1 MRGCGLVTWTVACVL
16 AVASQLEAA
25 GAGKGRFRNRQGRQ
39 RARIKGGVKDK
50 SLTPKETT
58 LAVGQQRRIQRHGKQ
73 AASDGKVTPRERIRL
88 EREQNRAS
96 RSIAKQRHDKQGE
109 MGPKP
114 KWKTWDP
121 GVNRRQRNQRRRT
134 GHGIHNGSLTKDE
147 VKSLG
152 QAERDLRKLERE
164 YKSDGELTIDER
176 KELHQELN
184 ELSSQIYDEKHDDEF
199 RPKLSAGIRKKL
211 RSEDLTGE
219 DAKEIIDQA
228 RRLSEIKR
236 TLGGNKQ
243 LTDAEREELESEF
256 DLLYNNLF
264 Q

>member
-1 MRGCGLVTWTVACVL
+1 L

-25 GAGKGRFRNRQGRQ
+25 GAGKGRFKKRQGRQ
-39 RARIKGGVKDK
+39 KTRIKSGAKDK
-50 SLTPKETT
+50 SLTPRETKR
-58 LAVGQQRRIQRHGKQ
+58 AVGQQRRIQRHGKQ
-73 AASDGKVTPRERIRL
+73 AASDGKVTPKERIRL

-96 RSIAKQRHDKQGE
+96 RSIAKQRHDQQGE

-114 KWKTWDP
+114 NWKVWDP
-121 GVNRRQRNQRRRT
+121 GVNRRQRNQNRRIGQGVRK
-134 GHGIHNGSLTKDE
+134 GSLTKDE
-147 VKSLG
+147 AKSLG

-164 YKSDGELTIDER
+164 YKSDGKLTIDER

-184 ELSSQIYDEKHDDEF
+184 ELSSQIYEEKHDDEF

-219 DAKEIIDQA
+219 DAKEIVNQA

-236 TLGGNKQ
+236 TLGGNKN
-243 LTDAEREELESEF
+243 LTDGEREELESEF